1 MAFYQTP
8 VFLIGTTENLKCWT
22 TGLWRHHLECLETH
36 SLTSSLSTYKLE
48 VLNGHAATPSTR
60 LPCTEHYS
68 MFWHKPWDIFMIT
81 FLFLVHSEVCEEETS
96 SWCWQY
102 TKYQTCHTIHHLDSC
117 SLYIFTQVWSILL
130 APWQQPAYLIPKH
143 MHGHFLF
150 PMSNLKM
157 ESAGM
162 AFSICI
168 NVFFVLNVN

>member
-1 MAFYQTP
+1 MIFFFHFVLSTTLAFQTPLNLWHLLQCYMAFYQTP

-117 SLYIFTQVWSILL
+117 SLYIFTQVWSF
-130 APWQQPAYLIPKH
+130 WH
-143 MHGHFLF
+143 HGSSQH
-150 PMSNLKM
+150 
-157 ESAGM
+157 
-162 AFSICI
+162 I
-168 NVFFVLNVN
+168 